1 MQIKILII
9 GDIVGKPGRKIL
21 QDKLP
26 RLIERWSLSFVIA
39 NGENAAGGSGIT
51 LETMEE
57 ILKAGVDCITSGDHV
72 WKKKEVV
79 SLLEKDRRLLRP
91 ENYGERAAGS
101 GVGLYKTRT
110 GHEIGVVNLL
120 GRVFMKPCDCPFK
133 AAERAVSSLS
143 HKTKIILVDMHAE
156 ATSEKVAMGWM
167 LDGRVSAVFGTHT
180 HIQTADERVLPK
192 GTAYITDL
200 GMTGPYESVLGRQ
213 TDRVLQAIL
222 TQMPCAFDVAKGDVR
237 LCGALVTVDSDT
249 GRALDI
255 QRLVVKEMGEN
266 G

>member
-1 MQIKILII
+1 MRIKVLTI

-21 QDKLP
+21 LDKLP
-26 RLIERWSLSFVIA
+26 RLIETWNLAFVIA
-39 NGENAAGGSGIT
+39 NGENVAGGSGIT
-51 LETMEE
+51 PETMEE

-72 WKKKEVV
+72 WKKKEIVPV
-79 SLLEKDRRLLRP
+79 LSKDHRILRP

-133 AAERAVSSLS
+133 AAEKAVTSLS
-143 HKTKIILVDMHAE
+143 LKAKIIFLDMHAE

-167 LDGRVSAVFGTHT
+167 LDGRVSAVYGTHT
-180 HIQTADERVLPK
+180 HIQTADERILPK

-200 GMTGPYESVLGRQ
+200 GMTGPYESVLGRE
-213 TDRVLQAIL
+213 TERVLHAIL
-222 TQMPCAFDVAKGDVR
+222 TQMPCTFDVARGDVR
-237 LCGALVTVDSDT
+237 LCGALVTVDTDT
-249 GRALDI
+249 GRAVEI
-255 QRLVVKEMGEN
+255 QRVAVKETD
-266 G
+266 

>member
-1 MQIKILII
+1 MRIKILAI
-9 GDIVGKPGRKIL
+9 GDIVGKPGRQIL
-21 QDKLP
+21 LDKLP
-26 RLIERWSLSFVIA
+26 KLITAWELAFVIA
-39 NGENAAGGSGIT
+39 NGENAAGGSGLT
-51 LETMEE
+51 PETMGE

-72 WKKKEVV
+72 WKKKEIVPIL
-79 SLLEKDRRLLRP
+79 SKDHRILRP

-133 AAERAVSSLS
+133 AAEKVVAGLSL
-143 HKTKIILVDMHAE
+143 KTKMIFVDMHAE

-167 LDGRVSAVFGTHT
+167 LDGRVSAVYGTHT

-200 GMTGPYESVLGRQ
+200 GMTGPYASVLGREV
-213 TDRVLQAIL
+213 DRVLQSIL
-222 TQMPCAFDVAKGDVR
+222 TQMPCTFDVARDDVR
-237 LCGALVTVDSDT
+237 VGGALMTVDTDT
-249 GRALDI
+249 GRAVDI
-255 QRLVVKEMGEN
+255 QRVMVKETD
-266 G
+266 

>member
-1 MQIKILII
+1 MRIKILAI

-21 QDKLP
+21 LDKLP
-26 RLIERWSLSFVIA
+26 KLITAWELAFVIA
-39 NGENAAGGSGIT
+39 NGENAAGGSGLT
-51 LETMEE
+51 PETMAE

-72 WKKKEVV
+72 WKKKEIVPIL
-79 SLLEKDRRLLRP
+79 SKDHRILRP

-133 AAERAVSSLS
+133 AAEKVVTSLS
-143 HKTKIILVDMHAE
+143 LKTKMIFVDVHAE

-167 LDGRVSAVFGTHT
+167 LDGRVSAVYGTHT

-192 GTAYITDL
+192 GTAYLTDL
-200 GMTGPYESVLGRQ
+200 GMTGPYASVLGREV
-213 TDRVLQAIL
+213 DRVLQSIL
-222 TQMPCAFDVAKGDVR
+222 TQMPCTFDVARDDVR
-237 LCGALVTVDSDT
+237 MGGALVTVDTDT
-249 GRALDI
+249 GRAVDI
-255 QRLVVKEMGEN
+255 QRVMVKETD
-266 G
+266 

>member
-1 MQIKILII
+1 MRIKVLTI

-21 QDKLP
+21 LDKLP
-26 RLIERWSLSFVIA
+26 RLIETWSLAFVIA
-39 NGENAAGGSGIT
+39 NGENVAGGSGIT
-51 LETMEE
+51 PETMEE
-57 ILKAGVDCITSGDHV
+57 MLKAGVDCITSGDHV
-72 WKKKEVV
+72 WKKKEIVPV
-79 SLLEKDRRLLRP
+79 LSKDHRLLRP

-133 AAERAVSSLS
+133 AVEKAVTSLS
-143 HKTKIILVDMHAE
+143 LKAKMIFVDVHAE

-167 LDGRVSAVFGTHT
+167 LDGRVSAVYGTHT

-200 GMTGPYESVLGRQ
+200 GMTGPYESVLGRE
-213 TDRVLQAIL
+213 TERVLHAIL
-222 TQMPCAFDVAKGDVR
+222 TQMPCTFDVARGDVR
-237 LCGALVTVDSDT
+237 LCGALVTVDTDT
-249 GRALDI
+249 GRAFEI
-255 QRLVVKEMGEN
+255 QRVAVRETD
-266 G
+266 